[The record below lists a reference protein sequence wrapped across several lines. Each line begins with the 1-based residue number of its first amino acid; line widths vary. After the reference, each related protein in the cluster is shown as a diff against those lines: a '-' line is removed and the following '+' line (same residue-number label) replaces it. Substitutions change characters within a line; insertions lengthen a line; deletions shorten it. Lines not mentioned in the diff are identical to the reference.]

1 MNIDRSSNQA
11 SRASFSQAPCGNFEP
26 GPHHA
31 GHMKCIR
38 MKRRIEAR
46 IRSKRSDE
54 ERAVLRRKRALEA
67 LVAKSTT
74 EHRRK

>member
-1 MNIDRSSNQA
+1 MIIVSSSNQTR
-11 SRASFSQAPCGNFEP
+11 RASFSQAPCGNFEP
-26 GPHHA
+26 GPHHV

-54 ERAVLRRKRALEA
+54 EKTVLRRERALKA